1 MKSLVLDKIV
11 QVSNSLNEDDQE
23 KVLAHAQK
31 MLAARRIDTAY
42 SGDFIPFEIS
52 EEEIEKEIKALRDGK
67 RNKETGN

>member
-1 MKSLVLDKIV
+1 MESLLIDKIV
-11 QVSNSLNEDDQE
+11 DVTNLLNHDDQE

-52 EEEIEKEIKALRDGK
+52 EEEIEKEIKMK
-67 RNKETGN
+67 RLQSKI